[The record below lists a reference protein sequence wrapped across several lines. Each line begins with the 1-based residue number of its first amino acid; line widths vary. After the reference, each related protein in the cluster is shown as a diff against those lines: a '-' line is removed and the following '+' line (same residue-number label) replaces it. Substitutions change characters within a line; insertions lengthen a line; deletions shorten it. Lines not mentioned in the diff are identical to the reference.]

1 MTEAQLKRLNW
12 AIEKA
17 MRMARAEHA
26 SNRLQNCLSAA
37 VVIVRKEIKS
47 IKSKQFKK

>member
-1 MTEAQLKRLNW
+1 MTEAQLRRLNM

-26 SNRLQNCLSAA
+26 SNRLRTAFRLRS
-37 VVIVRKEIKS
+37 
-47 IKSKQFKK
+47 